1 MAQRRWMIR
10 AGVTAFACLSAAASV
25 WAQSQAPAAAPAS
38 ETAGLVD
45 PAVLPVVLF
54 EPPLSL
60 AAFGAPMAL
69 SALAATR
76 GGTEVFSD
84 MKLKGVVADNQAINL
99 ATGSNVIADGAFSGA
114 SGLPMV
120 IQNSGNNVLIQSA
133 TIVNVQLQ

>member
-1 MAQRRWMIR
+1 M
-10 AGVTAFACLSAAASV
+10 
-25 WAQSQAPAAAPAS
+25 
-38 ETAGLVD
+38 ETADLVD
-45 PAVLPVVLF
+45 SAVLAVVLF

-60 AAFGAPMAL
+60 AAFGGLPRAAGAVPGSPFGAPMAL

-120 IQNSGNNVLIQSA
+120 IQNSGNGVLIQNA
-133 TIVNVQLQ
+133 TILNVTIEQ